1 MDEITPFFQK
11 LSSLATLDEIS
22 DDEFELL
29 YFFVVRSYS
38 KTCNTKEVNKAR
50 RILFSRDNKVIENI
64 PPTRGALRQHAL
76 RSVLQSS
83 KWRKSLRKDFDVRN
97 ACQWGWQK
105 VENEMMQLWTNLPR
119 ASNVWRELVK
129 CECKKG
135 CAELAKL
142 AAYGF
147 DYESLTLIQ
156 SYLSN
161 RQQRTKVNNTYI
173 TYSDIIFGVPQGLT
187 LGPLLFNMYICD
199 MLYDTADSRLFEPA
213 LVRTSRLFEPF
224 FIPRRYSLTSSTK
237 NPSVIRTFSCSNFR
251 LFEPI
256 SEPP

>member
-1 MDEITPFFQK
+1 MAATQRHDYQRKTRNFFFDTLTSMDEITPFFQK

-105 VENEMMQLWTNLPR
+105 VENEMTRLWTNLPR

-142 AAYGF
+142 AAYSF

-161 RQQRTKVNNTYI
+161 RQQ
-173 TYSDIIFGVPQGLT
+173 S
-187 LGPLLFNMYICD
+187 
-199 MLYDTADSRLFEPA
+199 
-213 LVRTSRLFEPF
+213 
-224 FIPRRYSLTSSTK
+224 
-237 NPSVIRTFSCSNFR
+237 
-251 LFEPI
+251 
-256 SEPP
+256 

>member
-1 MDEITPFFQK
+1 MTIRERQETFFGTLTFMDEITPFFQK

-29 YFFVVRSYS
+29 QFFVVRSYS
-38 KTCNTKEVNKAR
+38 KTCNTKEVNKTR

-76 RSVLQSS
+76 RSALQSS

-105 VENEMMQLWTNLPR
+105 VENEMMRLWTNLPR

-142 AAYGF
+142 AAYSF

-161 RQQRTKVNNTYI
+161 RQQ
-173 TYSDIIFGVPQGLT
+173 S
-187 LGPLLFNMYICD
+187 
-199 MLYDTADSRLFEPA
+199 
-213 LVRTSRLFEPF
+213 
-224 FIPRRYSLTSSTK
+224 
-237 NPSVIRTFSCSNFR
+237 
-251 LFEPI
+251 
-256 SEPP
+256 